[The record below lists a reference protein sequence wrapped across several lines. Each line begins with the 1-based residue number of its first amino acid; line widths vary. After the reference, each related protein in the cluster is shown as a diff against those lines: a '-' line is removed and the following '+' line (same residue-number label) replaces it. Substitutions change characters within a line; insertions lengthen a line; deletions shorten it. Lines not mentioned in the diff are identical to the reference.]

1 MIDRT
6 PALLLAA
13 LLSLGA
19 PAAASAATDT
29 DAAATPPQVEQIAPD
44 PHAVQ
49 VGSGPHRYQFVL
61 RDTVSAA
68 PAALRP
74 FGLSHTAFD
83 LPFVAAE
90 KDVYQ
95 GITDAQ
101 GRTPVFVFEQ
111 APPAQ
116 GWVLLER
123 FGSGPY
129 GERMQL
135 KAGDGEGV
143 GAMAYELVV
152 CGKTPRLYRG
162 VTTAE
167 GDTAYVATSA
177 IVNLLLFIDADST
190 SAGGDLPP
198 GRIEPSDGQTALRRC
213 RADAADPA

>member
-1 MIDRT
+1 MIDRP
-6 PALLLAA
+6 PALLLAT
-13 LLSLGA
+13 LLSLGT
-19 PAAASAATDT
+19 PVAASAAP
-29 DAAATPPQVEQIAPD
+29 AEATASPQVEQIRPD
-44 PHAVQ
+44 PHAPQ

-74 FGLSHTAFD
+74 FALSHTAFD

-101 GRTPVFVFEQ
+101 GRTPVFAFEQ

-129 GERMQL
+129 GERMRLQ
-135 KAGDGEGV
+135 AGDGEGV

-162 VTTAE
+162 VTTAD
-167 GDTAYVATSA
+167 GDTAYTATSA

-190 SAGGDLPP
+190 AAGGDKTA
-198 GRIEPSDGQTALRRC
+198 GRIEAGDGQTALRRC
-213 RADAADPA
+213 RPDAEDPA

>member
-19 PAAASAATDT
+19 PAAASAAP
-29 DAAATPPQVEQIAPD
+29 AAAASPQVEQIAPD
-44 PHAVQ
+44 PHAAQ

-61 RDTVSAA
+61 RDTVSGA

-74 FGLSHTAFD
+74 FALSHTAFD

-95 GITDAQ
+95 GITDAH
-101 GRTPVFVFEQ
+101 GRTPVFAFEQ

-190 SAGGDLPP
+190 SAGGDLPA
-198 GRIEPSDGQTALRRC
+198 GRIEPGDGQTALRRC
-213 RADAADPA
+213 RPDAADPA

>member
-1 MIDRT
+1 MIDRP

-19 PAAASAATDT
+19 PVAASAAP
-29 DAAATPPQVEQIAPD
+29 AEATGSPQVEQIPPD
-44 PHAVQ
+44 PHAPQ

-74 FGLSHTAFD
+74 FALSHTAFD

-101 GRTPVFVFEQ
+101 GRTPVFAFDQ

-129 GERMQL
+129 GERMRLQ
-135 KAGDGEGV
+135 AGDGEGV

-162 VTTAE
+162 VTTAD
-167 GDTAYVATSA
+167 GDTAYTATSA

-190 SAGGDLPP
+190 AAGGDKTA
-198 GRIEPSDGQTALRRC
+198 GRIEAGDGQTALRRC
-213 RADAADPA
+213 RPDAADPA

>member
-1 MIDRT
+1 MIDST

-19 PAAASAATDT
+19 PAAASAAP
-29 DAAATPPQVEQIAPD
+29 AAASPQVEQIAPD
-44 PHAVQ
+44 PHAAQ
-49 VGSGPHRYQFVL
+49 VGSGPHHYQFVL
-61 RDTVSAA
+61 RDTVSGD

-74 FGLSHTAFD
+74 FALSHTAFD

-101 GRTPVFVFEQ
+101 GRTPVFAFEQ

-198 GRIEPSDGQTALRRC
+198 GRIEPGDGQTALRRC
-213 RADAADPA
+213 RPDATDPA

>member
-1 MIDRT
+1 MRNRLAWPIALAT
-6 PALLLAA
+6 ALGVCPA
-13 LLSLGA
+13 A
-19 PAAASAATDT
+19 PAAAD
-29 DAAATPPQVEQIAPD
+29 DATPSTPPEQIVPVRGSA
-44 PHAVQ
+44 Q

-74 FGLSHTAFD
+74 FALSHSAFD
-83 LPFVAAE
+83 LPFVKAQ

-95 GITDAQ
+95 GMTDAQ
-101 GRTPVFVFEQ
+101 GRTPVFAFER

-129 GERMQL
+129 GERMRLQ
-135 KAGDGEGV
+135 AGDGEGI

-162 VTTAE
+162 VTNAH

-177 IVNLLLFIDADST
+177 IVDLLIFLDADST
-190 SAGGDLPP
+190 SAGGAPSAP
-198 GRIEPSDGQTALRRC
+198 RIEAGDGRTALRRC
-213 RADAADPA
+213 REDAAGSA

>member
-19 PAAASAATDT
+19 PVAASAAP
-29 DAAATPPQVEQIAPD
+29 AEATPSPPVEQIRPD
-44 PHAVQ
+44 PHAPQ
-49 VGSGPHRYQFVL
+49 VGSGPYRYQFVL
-61 RDTVSAA
+61 RDTVSTA

-74 FGLSHTAFD
+74 FALSHTAFD

-101 GRTPVFVFEQ
+101 GHTPVFAFEQ

-135 KAGDGEGV
+135 LAGDGEGV

-167 GDTAYVATSA
+167 GDTGYAATSA

-190 SAGGDLPP
+190 AAGGDKAA
-198 GRIEPSDGQTALRRC
+198 GRIEADDGQTALRRC
-213 RADAADPA
+213 RPDAAETT

>member
-1 MIDRT
+1 MINRT

-19 PAAASAATDT
+19 PVAASAAP
-29 DAAATPPQVEQIAPD
+29 ATASPQVEQIRPD
-44 PHAVQ
+44 PQALQ

-74 FGLSHTAFD
+74 FALSHTAFD

-101 GRTPVFVFEQ
+101 GRTPVFAFEQ

-129 GERMQL
+129 GERMRLQ
-135 KAGDGEGV
+135 AGDGEGI

-162 VTTAE
+162 VTTAD

-190 SAGGDLPP
+190 AAGGDRSA
-198 GRIEPSDGQTALRRC
+198 GRIEADDGLTALRRC
-213 RADAADPA
+213 RPDAADPT

>member
-1 MIDRT
+1 MIDRP

-19 PAAASAATDT
+19 PVAASAAP
-29 DAAATPPQVEQIAPD
+29 AEATASPQVEQILPD
-44 PHAVQ
+44 PHAPQ

-68 PAALRP
+68 PAAVRP
-74 FGLSHTAFD
+74 FALSHTAFD

-101 GRTPVFVFEQ
+101 GRTPVFAFEQ

-129 GERMQL
+129 GERMRLQ
-135 KAGDGEGV
+135 ASDGEGV

-167 GDTAYVATSA
+167 GDTAYAATSA

-190 SAGGDLPP
+190 AAGGDKTA
-198 GRIEPSDGQTALRRC
+198 GRIEAGDGQTALRRC
-213 RADAADPA
+213 RPDAEDPA

>member
-1 MIDRT
+1 MINRT

-19 PAAASAATDT
+19 PVAASAAP
-29 DAAATPPQVEQIAPD
+29 ATASPQVEQIRPD
-44 PHAVQ
+44 PQAPQ

-68 PAALRP
+68 PAAVRP
-74 FGLSHTAFD
+74 FALSHTAFD

-101 GRTPVFVFEQ
+101 GRTPVFAFEQ

-123 FGSGPY
+123 FGSGPN
-129 GERMQL
+129 GERMRLQ
-135 KAGDGEGV
+135 AGDGEGI

-162 VTTAE
+162 VTTAD

-190 SAGGDLPP
+190 AAGGDRSA
-198 GRIEPSDGQTALRRC
+198 GRIEADDGQTALRRC
-213 RADAADPA
+213 RPDAADPA

>member
-1 MIDRT
+1 MINRT

-19 PAAASAATDT
+19 PAAASAATAA

-49 VGSGPHRYQFVL
+49 VGSGPTPLPVRAARYGQ
-61 RDTVSAA
+61 RP

-101 GRTPVFVFEQ
+101 GRTPVFAFEQ

-213 RADAADPA
+213 RSDAADPA

>member
-6 PALLLAA
+6 APLLLAA

-19 PAAASAATDT
+19 PVAASAAP
-29 DAAATPPQVEQIAPD
+29 AEATTSPQVEQIRPD
-44 PHAVQ
+44 PHGPQ

-74 FGLSHTAFD
+74 FALSHTAFD

-101 GRTPVFVFEQ
+101 GRTPVFAFEQ

-123 FGSGPY
+123 FGSGPN
-129 GERMQL
+129 GERMRLQ
-135 KAGDGEGV
+135 AGDGEGI

-162 VTTAE
+162 VTTAD

-177 IVNLLLFIDADST
+177 IVNLLLYIDADST
-190 SAGGDLPP
+190 AAGGDRSA
-198 GRIEPSDGQTALRRC
+198 GRIEADDGQTALRRC
-213 RADAADPA
+213 RPDAADPP

>member
-19 PAAASAATDT
+19 PVAASAAP
-29 DAAATPPQVEQIAPD
+29 AEATPSPPVEQIPPD
-44 PHAVQ
+44 PHAPQ
-49 VGSGPHRYQFVL
+49 VGSGPYRYQFVL
-61 RDTVSAA
+61 RDTVSTA

-74 FGLSHTAFD
+74 FALSHTAFD

-101 GRTPVFVFEQ
+101 GRTPVFAFEQ

-135 KAGDGEGV
+135 LAGDGEGV

-167 GDTAYVATSA
+167 GDTGYAATSA

-190 SAGGDLPP
+190 AAGGDKAA
-198 GRIEPSDGQTALRRC
+198 GRIEADDGQTALRRC
-213 RADAADPA
+213 RPDAAETT

>member
-1 MIDRT
+1 MIDRP

-19 PAAASAATDT
+19 PVAASAAPA
-29 DAAATPPQVEQIAPD
+29 DATASPQVEQIPPD
-44 PHAVQ
+44 PHAPQ
-49 VGSGPHRYQFVL
+49 VGSGPHGYQFVL

-74 FGLSHTAFD
+74 FALSHTAFD

-101 GRTPVFVFEQ
+101 GRTPVFAFDQ

-129 GERMQL
+129 GERMRLQ
-135 KAGDGEGV
+135 AGDGEGV

-162 VTTAE
+162 VTTAD
-167 GDTAYVATSA
+167 GDTAYTATSA

-190 SAGGDLPP
+190 AAGGDKTA
-198 GRIEPSDGQTALRRC
+198 GRIEAGDGQTALRRC
-213 RADAADPA
+213 RPDAADPA